1 MRVWSLGR
9 KGEGSG
15 LSVESGPAR
24 RADLRPAWRFR
35 FRTVDYQLMT
45 PHKKTEEVAKP
56 SMVKRA
62 ASFLGLAKQ
71 APTVSKVST
80 LHAVE

>member
-1 MRVWSLGR
+1 MECNVV
-9 KGEGSG
+9 KFAKPKE
-15 LSVESGPAR
+15 A
-24 RADLRPAWRFR
+24 
-35 FRTVDYQLMT
+35 
-45 PHKKTEEVAKP
+45 AKP

-80 LHAVE
+80 LHTVG